1 MSANYPKSR
10 IWFYI
15 GDTHNTAK
23 HRDSEGLDK
32 KKEAIILVAIGTS
45 LFGFLGVLSRYFIV
59 DKGLGSIDVAFLRF
73 SVTAI
78 ILFVILFIFARD
90 SLKITKKD
98 VCILAL
104 FAICKLTSDVLYLY
118 ALSSIPLSLA
128 TILQFTSPFYVIV
141 LSLVLFK
148 EKMTTNKIIAIS
160 AGTAGMI
167 IVSGILFENMV
178 TEIEGIIA
186 ALLSGVCTAIY
197 FTGFKVAAERKI
209 KPSSALFYIMMF
221 GSIISLPFCHHQQI
235 LEVLTEPVGI
245 AHTLAIGIF
254 MNLIP
259 YYLVSWSSNHL
270 EATTVSMISM
280 MEIVSASI
288 IGFFL
293 YGEDIAPLDILGM
306 TLVMA
311 SIILINIR
319 INIKIKE
326 MRLKP
331 EFDR

>member
-1 MSANYPKSR
+1 MNKR
-10 IWFYI
+10 
-15 GDTHNTAK
+15 
-23 HRDSEGLDK
+23 
-32 KKEAIILVAIGTS
+32 KEAIILVAIGTS

-148 EKMTTNKIIAIS
+148 EKITTNKIIAIS

-178 TEIEGIIA
+178 TQIEGIIA

-197 FTGFKVAAERKI
+197 FTGFKVAAEMKI
-209 KPSSALFYIMMF
+209 KPSAALFYIMMF
-221 GSIISLPFCHHQQI
+221 GSIFSIPFCHHQQI
-235 LEVLTEPVGI
+235 LDVLTDPVGI

-254 MNLIP
+254 MNLVP
-259 YYLVSWSSNHL
+259 YYLVSWSSNYL
-270 EATTVSMISM
+270 EATAVSMISM
-280 MEIVSASI
+280 MEIVSAAI
-288 IGFFL
+288 VGFFL
-293 YGEDIAPLDILGM
+293 YGEEIAPMDILGM
-306 TLVMA
+306 SLVMA

-319 INIKIKE
+319 ISIKIKE
-326 MRLKP
+326 MRLKISM
-331 EFDR
+331 ENDSQ